1 VAEEAKE
8 KGQILCEVHLSSL
21 CCWEANQS
29 EVCRSLPQNEL
40 ISTELSEITLEYY
53 FTHPK

>member
-1 VAEEAKE
+1 MAEEAKE

-29 EVCRSLPQNEL
+29 EVCRSLPKNEL